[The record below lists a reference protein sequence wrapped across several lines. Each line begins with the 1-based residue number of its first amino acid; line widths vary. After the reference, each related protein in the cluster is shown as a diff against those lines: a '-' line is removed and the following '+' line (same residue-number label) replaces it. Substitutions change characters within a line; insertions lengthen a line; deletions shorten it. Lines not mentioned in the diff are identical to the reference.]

1 MNEIKLIKVEKVDE
15 ELLKEIIRRILNVI
29 DPLKIILFGSWAY
42 GKPHKSSD
50 LDILVVV
57 KEENISRLKIA
68 SEIYGA
74 LCGILIP
81 KDIVVVSPQIVEEW
95 KEVPQAFITK
105 IIRKGRVIYEK
116 KD

>member
-1 MNEIKLIKVEKVDE
+1 MSEIKLIEVEKVDE
-15 ELLKEIIRRILNVI
+15 ELLKEIVIRILGVI
-29 DPLKIILFGSWAY
+29 EPLKIILFGSWAY
-42 GKPHKSSD
+42 GKTNKNSD

-68 SEIYGA
+68 CEIYGA

-81 KDIVVVSPQIVEEW
+81 KDIVVVSPQIIEEW
-95 KEVPQAFITK
+95 KEVPQAFITT
-105 IIRKGRVIYEK
+105 IIRKGRVIYVK